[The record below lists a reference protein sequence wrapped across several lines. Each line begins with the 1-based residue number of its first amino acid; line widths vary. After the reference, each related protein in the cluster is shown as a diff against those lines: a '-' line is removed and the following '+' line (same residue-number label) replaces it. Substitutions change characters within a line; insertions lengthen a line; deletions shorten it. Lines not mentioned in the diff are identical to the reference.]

1 MEAPGAV
8 SLPSRS
14 FLAASVAL
22 GALAAG
28 IAFLLYR
35 YPLLLVLVDVN
46 GGLERKAVEDSSVV
60 TFVESMGVVPRS
72 LPVLCSGGLPQNHFQ
87 QFAFKSLMLSIGAPL
102 LSLAW
107 CCSKGI

>member
-1 MEAPGAV
+1 MEALGTV

-46 GGLERKAVEDSSVV
+46 GGLERKAVEDSSSV
-60 TFVESMGVVPRS
+60 TLVESMGVVPS
-72 LPVLCSGGLPQNHFQ
+72 GLPVLCRELPPRTIFIDIHF
-87 QFAFKSLMLSIGAPL
+87 
-102 LSLAW
+102 
-107 CCSKGI
+107 